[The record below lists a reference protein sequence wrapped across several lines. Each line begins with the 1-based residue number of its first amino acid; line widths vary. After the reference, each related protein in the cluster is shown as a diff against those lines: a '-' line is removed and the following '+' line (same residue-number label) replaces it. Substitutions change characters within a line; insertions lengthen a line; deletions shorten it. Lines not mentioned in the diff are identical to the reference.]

1 MITSARA
8 MEYAGTTFGLDGR
21 SALFTLI
28 IFSSNIPQICPLVIT
43 TARAIEYFR
52 VCCALNER
60 LAFMTHIVLHFIPFF
75 ICVYSLIHPASLIH
89 HGPLWNVNGSMN
101 IMATI

>member
-1 MITSARA
+1 M
-8 MEYAGTTFGLDGR
+8 TT
-21 SALFTLI
+21 
-28 IFSSNIPQICPLVIT
+28 P
-43 TARAIEYFR
+43 RAIGYIR
-52 VCCALNER
+52 ARCTLNVR
-60 LAFMTHIVLHFIPFF
+60 LAFVTHIVLHFIPFF